1 MRSYFGFCFYRAMR
15 VVDRGFRQQQRNVE
29 MRVLRQS
36 TAVAN
41 PASLM
46 GEQTA
51 SFDGSNPGVPTSSI

>member
-1 MRSYFGFCFYRAMR
+1 VRSYFGVCFYRAMR
-15 VVDRGFRQQQRNVE
+15 VIDRGFRQQQRNIE

-46 GEQTA
+46 GEQSA